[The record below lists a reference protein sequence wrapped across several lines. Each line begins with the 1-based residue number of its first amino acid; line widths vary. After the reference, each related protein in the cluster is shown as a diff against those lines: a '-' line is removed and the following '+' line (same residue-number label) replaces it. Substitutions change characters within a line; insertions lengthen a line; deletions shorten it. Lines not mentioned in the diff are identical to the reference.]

1 MAETGNNKW
10 NPGMGSDSEP
20 QPKQDPDFGPG
31 MEYEEGDRNRDERTA
46 DKIREEWQRSRK
58 SEEGKQQE
66 ESGPGSGR
74 AA

>member
-1 MAETGNNKW
+1 MANCENKW

-31 MEYEEGDRNRDERTA
+31 MEYEEGDRNADTSTA
-46 DKIREEWQRSRK
+46 DKIRKQWQESRK

-66 ESGPGSGR
+66 EGGPGSDR

>member
-31 MEYEEGDRNRDERTA
+31 MEYEEGDRNRDDTTA
-46 DKIREEWQRSRK
+46 EKIRERWQESRK
-58 SEEGKQQE
+58 SDPGKQRE
-66 ESGPGSGR
+66 ESGPGSDR